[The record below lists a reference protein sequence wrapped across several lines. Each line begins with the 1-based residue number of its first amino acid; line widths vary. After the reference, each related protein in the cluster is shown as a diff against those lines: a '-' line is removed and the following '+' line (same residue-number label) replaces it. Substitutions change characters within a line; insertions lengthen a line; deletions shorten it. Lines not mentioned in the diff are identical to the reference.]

1 MFGSSQKGAG
11 AYAKVGLET
20 GIASSSPHKLVVM
33 LFDGALVAVRAAAG
47 YMKADQLA
55 QKGMAIS
62 KAIMIIE
69 NGLRASLDKNA
80 GGQIAANLDSLYE
93 YMGRRLMIA
102 NLSNQADILDEVY
115 ALLAELKSAWEAI
128 APTPASAVP
137 AASARPVAYDSLSP
151 RPASFVSA

>member
-1 MFGSSQKGAG
+1 MFGSSQRGAG
-11 AYAKVGLET
+11 AYATVGLET
-20 GIASSSPHKLVVM
+20 GVSSSSPHKLVMM
-33 LFDGALVAVRAAAG
+33 LFDGALIAVRAAASHMQAG
-47 YMKADQLA
+47 QLA

-69 NGLRASLDKNA
+69 SGLRASLDKNA

-102 NLSNQADILDEVY
+102 NLSNEPEILDEVV

-128 APTPASAVP
+128 APTPASAAP
-137 AASARPVAYDSLSP
+137 AAPLRPVAYDSLSP
-151 RPASFVSA
+151 RTSSFVSA